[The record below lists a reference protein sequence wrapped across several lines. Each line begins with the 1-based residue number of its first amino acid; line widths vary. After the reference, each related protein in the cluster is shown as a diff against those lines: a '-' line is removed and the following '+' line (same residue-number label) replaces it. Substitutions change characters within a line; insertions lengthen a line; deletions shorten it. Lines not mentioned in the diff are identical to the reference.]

1 MATEN
6 KMGVMPLN
14 RLLISMSVPMMISM
28 LVQALYNI
36 VDSMFV
42 AQLSENALTAVSLA
56 FPAQNLMIA
65 VATGTGVGVN
75 AALSRNL
82 GEKNFDRANRIAD
95 HALFL
100 AAMSYIVFALFGLF
114 FARQFFR
121 LQTDIEEIVDLGTTY
136 LRVCTIASFGLF
148 MEIACERLLQSTGKT
163 IYSMYTQ
170 GLGAIINIVLDPI
183 LIFGYFGAP
192 ALGIAGAAGAT
203 VFGQIIAFGLGFYLN
218 KTKNHEI
225 TISLRSFKPNGEI
238 IRHIYA
244 VGVPSII
251 MASIGSIM
259 TFGINKILIA
269 FSSTATAVFGVYFKL
284 QSFVFMP
291 VFGLNQGALPVMGY
305 NYGARNRRRLM
316 GAYRITLTAAVV
328 IMALG
333 LVLFQLLPEQML
345 MLFVDRT
352 DAAAAQEMIEVGVPA
367 LKTISLSFLGAA
379 FGIINS
385 TLFQATARGMNSL
398 IVSVCRQLVVI
409 LPAAWMLGRMFGL
422 NAVWYAF
429 PIAEVAS
436 FFISYILLWREYR
449 TELRFLETEKE
460 KKT

>member
-56 FPAQNLMIA
+56 VPAQNLMIA

-284 QSFVFMP
+284 QSFIFMP
-291 VFGLNQGALPVMGY
+291 VFGLNNGMVPIIAY
-305 NYGARNRRRLM
+305 NYGARKPERVKKTIRLSV
-316 GAYRITLTAAVV
+316 IAAVC
-328 IMALG
+328 
-333 LVLFQLLPEQML
+333 L
-345 MLFVDRT
+345 MLIGLALFEFIPGTLLSLFNAT
-352 DAAAAQEMIEVGVPA
+352 DHMRQIGIPA
-367 LKTISLSFLGAA
+367 FRIIAIHFLFAG
-379 FGIINS
+379 FCIVSGS
-385 TLFQATARGMNSL
+385 VFQAIGNPLHAL
-398 IVSVCRQLVVI
+398 INSVCRQLVVL
-409 LPAAWMLGRMFGL
+409 LPAAWLLAQSGKL
-422 NAVWYAF
+422 ELVWFCF
-429 PIAEVAS
+429 PIAEIFS
-436 FFISYILLWREYR
+436 FILSAIFLRE
-449 TELRFLETEKE
+449 TL
-460 KKT
+460 KTANARMLADDEA